1 MSSHTTTVLDSLTW
15 PNPEIRYGARGGTLH
30 KSTTFLRPRKIVPW
44 TEFNM
49 ETIASIGGGRL
60 LRTIQATPALLA
72 VPPDLDVEH
81 CVVEQEQETESRFLI
96 EQWSHCIVQ
105 KGLNSVKDQLPI
117 CKWNPGIK
125 AKASKG
131 SSILTTAS
139 TSYASTPASKGPA
152 AGSSPSMHAAF
163 QYWNDA
169 VRRMRRIKKL
179 HPDAGATAPCKTH
192 GSLCPASLVERLPKD
207 YKAATKWRSWEAL
220 DLLLD
225 KDNSG
230 NWGEGLSGKQPAWP
244 LRQAYTYCVEFGC
257 RYGCIL
263 TTEEAFV
270 FRIRPG
276 NVQPASLLSSYSQLI
291 RN

>member
-1 MSSHTTTVLDSLTW
+1 MSKITTVLDSLTW

-30 KSTTFLRPRKIVPW
+30 KSTTFLAPQKIIPW
-44 TEFNM
+44 NEFNM

-60 LRTIQATPALLA
+60 LRTIQATPSLLT
-72 VPPDLDVEH
+72 VPPDVDVEH
-81 CVVEQEQETESRFLI
+81 CVVEQEQETESKFLL

-105 KGLNSVKDQLPI
+105 KCLNSVQDQLPI

-139 TSYASTPASKGPA
+139 TSYASTPASDGPTP
-152 AGSSPSMHAAF
+152 GSSLSIHAAF
-163 QYWNDA
+163 RYWSNSA
-169 VRRMRRIKKL
+169 RRLKQMKKL
-179 HPDAGATAPCKTH
+179 RPDAGATAPCNTH

-220 DLLLD
+220 EQVLD
-225 KDNSG
+225 KDKSG
-230 NWGEGLSGKQPAWP
+230 DWKAGQLHKQPAWP
-244 LRQAYTYCVEFGC
+244 LRQVYTYCVRFGC

-276 NVQPASLLSSYSQLI
+276 KFPLVFASLFLFTM
-291 RN
+291 